1 MDELRETP
9 EPMSVADSDDGIDT
23 YSPLKRLA
31 RPVAGHNAEEVAQR
45 IMPTVLKGISEDAM
59 WKFLGKE
66 MEEMEKKFPNLPT
79 MANTVKQLKQ
89 FERSHPYKRYTV
101 FLNSLSDAVHEQ
113 LGWST
118 NAAVINKL
126 TSPIRP
132 TRGSYLFLRPP

>member
-1 MDELRETP
+1 MDELRKTP
-9 EPMSVADSDDGIDT
+9 ERMSVADVDDGIDT
-23 YSPLKRLA
+23 YSPFKRLA

-45 IMPTVLKGISEDAM
+45 IMPTVLKGISEEDM

-66 MEEMEKKFPNLPT
+66 REEMKKKFPNLPT
-79 MANTVKQLKQ
+79 MANTVKHLKQ
-89 FERSHPYKRYTV
+89 FERSDPYKRYAV
-101 FLNSLSDAVHEQ
+101 FLNSLSDVVHEQ

-132 TRGSYLFLRPP
+132 TRGSYPFLRPA